1 VIEKPLILFAKHF
14 KQDVEELFIS
24 PSALQRARMK
34 HREAFVA
41 DYTGP
46 GRERVDRLPIFLSGQ
61 NVVKLVFVPKL
72 HDNTAVTV
80 ANEISKAIDD
90 WKLWDRITSLCFYT
104 TALNTGAKCG
114 ECKRRKT
121 STLSLP
127 PPYFGINTGTRL
139 QHPRCFQIPKH

>member
-1 VIEKPLILFAKHF
+1 MVRLWKIHRSRKRASR
-14 KQDVEELFIS
+14 S
-24 PSALQRARMK
+24 PT
-34 HREAFVA
+34 H
-41 DYTGP
+41 
-46 GRERVDRLPIFLSGQ
+46 FLSGQ

-80 ANEISKAIDD
+80 PNEISKAIDD